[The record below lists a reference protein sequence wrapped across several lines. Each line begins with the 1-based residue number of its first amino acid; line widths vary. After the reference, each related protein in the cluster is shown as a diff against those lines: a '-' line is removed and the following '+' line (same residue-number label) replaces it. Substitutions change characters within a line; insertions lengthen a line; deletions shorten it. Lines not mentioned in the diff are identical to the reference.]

1 MLNLYQLTTFVT
13 VISEG
18 SMTAAADKLFL
29 TQPAVSQQIRN
40 LEEEL
45 GVELLV
51 RGVRQIK
58 ATPQGEILYEH
69 SRKILHHV
77 QQAEIAIKSMGAELK
92 GHVVLGTLN
101 SLGLH
106 LMSPII
112 SRLLRHNPD
121 LMVKVEYQ
129 KGEELIQNFRN
140 GKLDVLILPECQREF
155 SINLDDSYE
164 AKFLNKEEMWLVVS
178 GKDSNVPQQ
187 VSVSELSDYPIVQF
201 TGEYPGF
208 DSKIKEKMTSAS
220 KKYNV
225 VFESSNVGTLK
236 RVIETGIG
244 LGFLP
249 AHAVKKQV
257 RSGRMNRVH
266 VKDLSYEMDL
276 VYYYKKNSDKKVLVE
291 TFYQALSQ
299 QEKG

>member
-92 GHVVLGTLN
+92 GDVFMGTLN

-121 LMVKVEYQ
+121 LMVKVDYQ
-129 KGEELIQNFRN
+129 KGEELIQNFKA
-140 GKLDVLILPECQREF
+140 GKVDVLILPETNKEF
-155 SINLDDSYE
+155 HFEMDDNVES
-164 AKFLNKEEMWLVVS
+164 KFLNKEEMWLVGS

-187 VSVSELSDYPIVQF
+187 LSIAELSEHLIVKF
-201 TGEYPGF
+201 SGEYPEF
-208 DSKIKEKMTSAS
+208 DKKVNEKMKATG

-225 VFESSNVGTLK
+225 IFESSNVGTLK

-257 RSGRMNRVH
+257 RSGRMNRIH

-276 VYYYKKNSDKKVLVE
+276 VYYYKKNSEKKVLIE

>member
-1 MLNLYQLTTFVT
+1 MVNLYQLTTFVT

-69 SRKILHHV
+69 ARKILHHV

-92 GHVVLGTLN
+92 GNVKIGTLN

-106 LMSPII
+106 MMSPII
-112 SRLLRHNPD
+112 GRLLRHNPD
-121 LMVKVEYQ
+121 LMVKVDYN
-129 KGEELIQNFRN
+129 KGEELLKAFQK
-140 GKLDVLILPECQREF
+140 GLVDVVILPEVTKEYKTVM
-155 SINLDDSYE
+155 DHDVE
-164 AKFLNKEEMWLVVS
+164 AKFLNKEEMWLVSS

-187 VSVSELSDYPIVQF
+187 ISISELCDYPIVHF
-201 TGEYPGF
+201 TGEYPSF
-208 DSKIKEKMTSAS
+208 DTMLNQKIQAS
-220 KKYNV
+220 GKKLNV
-225 VFESSNVGTLK
+225 IFESSNVGTLK

-249 AHAVKKQV
+249 AHSVKKQV
-257 RSGRMNRVH
+257 RSGRMNRIH
-266 VKDLSYEMDL
+266 IKDLSYEMDL
-276 VYYYKKNSDKKVLVE
+276 VYYYKKGSQIKVLVE

>member
-1 MLNLYQLTTFVT
+1 MMNLYQLATFVT

-77 QQAEIAIKSMGAELK
+77 QQAEVAIKSMGAELK
-92 GHVVLGTLN
+92 GSVTIGTLN

-106 LMSPII
+106 MMSPII
-112 SRLLRHNPD
+112 GRLLRHNPD
-121 LMVKVEYQ
+121 LMVKVDYN
-129 KGEELIQNFRN
+129 KGEELLKSFQKGLI
-140 GKLDVLILPECQREF
+140 DVVILPEVTKEF
-155 SINLDDSYE
+155 KITMGADIES
-164 AKFLNKEEMWLVVS
+164 KFLNKEEMWLVSS

-187 VSVSELSDYPIVQF
+187 ISMAELCDYPIVHF
-201 TGEYPGF
+201 TGEYPAF
-208 DSKIKEKMTSAS
+208 DAILDQKMHASGKKISII
-220 KKYNV
+220 
-225 VFESSNVGTLK
+225 FESSNVGTLK

-249 AHAVKKQV
+249 AHSVKKQV

-266 VKDLSYEMDL
+266 IKDLTYEMDL
-276 VYYYKKNSDKKVLVE
+276 VYYYKKDSQNKMLIE

>member
-1 MLNLYQLTTFVT
+1 MVNLYQLTTFVT

-69 SRKILHHV
+69 ARKILHHV

-92 GHVVLGTLN
+92 GNVKIGTLN

-106 LMSPII
+106 MMSPII
-112 SRLLRHNPD
+112 GRLLRHNPD
-121 LMVKVEYQ
+121 LMVKVDYN
-129 KGEELIQNFRN
+129 KGEELLKNFQK
-140 GKLDVLILPECQREF
+140 GLMDVVILPEVTKEF
-155 SINLDDSYE
+155 KTVMDHDVE
-164 AKFLNKEEMWLVVS
+164 AKFLNKEEMWLVSS
-178 GKDSNVPQQ
+178 GKDSNIPQQ
-187 VSVSELSDYPIVQF
+187 ISISELCDYPIVHF
-201 TGEYPGF
+201 TGEYPSF
-208 DSKIKEKMTSAS
+208 DSMLTQKLQASGKKI
-220 KKYNV
+220 NV
-225 VFESSNVGTLK
+225 IFESSNVGTLK

-249 AHAVKKQV
+249 AHSVKKQV
-257 RSGRMNRVH
+257 RSGRMNRIH
-266 VKDLSYEMDL
+266 IKDLHYEMDL
-276 VYYYKKNSDKKVLVE
+276 VYYYKKGSQNKMLVE

>member
-1 MLNLYQLTTFVT
+1 MMNLYQLTTFVT

-69 SRKILHHV
+69 ARKILHHV

-92 GHVVLGTLN
+92 GNVKIGTLN

-106 LMSPII
+106 MMSPII
-112 SRLLRHNPD
+112 GRLLRHNPD
-121 LMVKVEYQ
+121 LMVKVDYNKGEDLLKSFQ
-129 KGEELIQNFRN
+129 KGLV
-140 GKLDVLILPECQREF
+140 DVVILPEVTKEF
-155 SINLDDSYE
+155 KTVMDHDAE
-164 AKFLNKEEMWLVVS
+164 AKFLNKEEMWLVSS

-187 VSVSELSDYPIVQF
+187 ISISELCDYPIVHF
-201 TGEYPGF
+201 TGEYPSF
-208 DSKIKEKMTSAS
+208 DTMLNQKIQAS
-220 KKYNV
+220 GKKINV
-225 VFESSNVGTLK
+225 IFESSNVGTLK

-249 AHAVKKQV
+249 AHSVKKQV
-257 RSGRMNRVH
+257 RSGRMNRIH
-266 VKDLSYEMDL
+266 IKDLSYEMDL
-276 VYYYKKNSDKKVLVE
+276 VYYYKKGSQNKMLVE

>member
-1 MLNLYQLTTFVT
+1 MVNLYQLTTFVT

-69 SRKILHHV
+69 ARKILHHV

-92 GHVVLGTLN
+92 GNVKIGTLN

-106 LMSPII
+106 MMSPII
-112 SRLLRHNPD
+112 GRLLRHNPD
-121 LMVKVEYQ
+121 LMVKVDYN
-129 KGEELIQNFRN
+129 KGEELLKTFQKGLI
-140 GKLDVLILPECQREF
+140 DVVILPEVTKEYKTVM
-155 SINLDDSYE
+155 DHDVE
-164 AKFLNKEEMWLVVS
+164 AKFLNKEEMWLVSS

-187 VSVSELSDYPIVQF
+187 ISISELCDYPIVHF
-201 TGEYPGF
+201 TGEYPSF
-208 DSKIKEKMTSAS
+208 DAMLNQKIQAS
-220 KKYNV
+220 GKKLNV
-225 VFESSNVGTLK
+225 IFESSNVGTLK

-249 AHAVKKQV
+249 AHSVKKQV
-257 RSGRMNRVH
+257 RSGRMNRIH
-266 VKDLSYEMDL
+266 IKDLTYEMDL
-276 VYYYKKNSDKKVLVE
+276 VYYYKKGSQIKVLVE

>member
-1 MLNLYQLTTFVT
+1 MMNLYQLTTFVT

-69 SRKILHHV
+69 SRKILNLV
-77 QQAEIAIKSMGAELK
+77 QQAEIAIKSMGAELEGSIK
-92 GHVVLGTLN
+92 IGTLN

-106 LMSPII
+106 MMSPII
-112 SRLLRHNPD
+112 GRLLRHNPE
-121 LMVKVEYQ
+121 LMVKVDYN
-129 KGEELIQNFRN
+129 KGEELLKSFQKGLI
-140 GKLDVLILPECQREF
+140 DVIILPEVTKEF
-155 SINLDDSYE
+155 KAITDSDTV
-164 AKFLNKEEMWLVVS
+164 AKFLNKEEMWLVSS
-178 GKDSNVPQQ
+178 GKGSIPQQ
-187 VSVSELSDYPIVQF
+187 ISMSELCDYPIVHF
-201 TGEYPGF
+201 TGEYPAF
-208 DSKIKEKMTSAS
+208 DSLLTQKMQASGKKI
-220 KKYNV
+220 NV
-225 VFESSNVGTLK
+225 IFESSNVGTLK

-244 LGFLP
+244 VGFLP
-249 AHAVKKQV
+249 AHSVKKQV
-257 RSGRMNRVH
+257 RSGRMNRIH
-266 VKDLSYEMDL
+266 IKDLAYSMDL
-276 VYYYKKNSDKKVLVE
+276 IYYYKKGSPNKMLIE
-291 TFYQALSQ
+291 TFYQALAQ

>member
-92 GHVVLGTLN
+92 GDVFMGTLN

-121 LMVKVEYQ
+121 LMVKVDYQ
-129 KGEELIQNFRN
+129 KGEELIQNFKA
-140 GKLDVLILPECQREF
+140 GKVDVLILPETNKEF
-155 SINLDDSYE
+155 HFEMDETIES
-164 AKFLNKEEMWLVVS
+164 KFLNKEEMWLVCS
-178 GKDSNVPQQ
+178 GKDSNIPQQ
-187 VSVSELSDYPIVQF
+187 LSVEELAEHLIVQF
-201 TGEYPGF
+201 TGEYPEF
-208 DSKIKEKMTSAS
+208 DRKVKEKMKATG

-225 VFESSNVGTLK
+225 IFESSNVGTLK

-257 RSGRMNRVH
+257 RSGRMNRIH

-276 VYYYKKNSDKKVLVE
+276 VYYYKKNSDKKVLIE

>member
-1 MLNLYQLTTFVT
+1 MMNLYQLTTFVT

-58 ATPQGEILYEH
+58 PTPQGEILYEH

-77 QQAEIAIKSMGAELK
+77 QQAEIAIRSMGAELK
-92 GHVVLGTLN
+92 GNLVIGSLN

-106 LMSPII
+106 MMSPII
-112 SRLLRHNPD
+112 GRLLRHNPD
-121 LMVKVEYQ
+121 LMVKIDYN
-129 KGEELIQNFRN
+129 KGEELLRAFQRGSI
-140 GKLDVLILPECQREF
+140 DVIILPEVKKEF
-155 SINLDDSYE
+155 NVTMDSDIE
-164 AKFLNKEEMWLVVS
+164 AKFLNKEEMWLVSS
-178 GKDSNVPQQ
+178 GKGSNIPQQ
-187 VSVSELSDYPIVQF
+187 MTISELCDYPIVHF
-201 TGEYPGF
+201 SGEYPYF
-208 DSKIKEKMTSAS
+208 DALLTQKMMAS
-220 KKYNV
+220 GKKLSV
-225 VFESSNVGTLK
+225 IFESSNVGTLK
-236 RVIETGIG
+236 RVIESGIG

-249 AHAVKKQV
+249 AHSVKKQV
-257 RSGRMNRVH
+257 RSGRMNRIH
-266 VKDLSYEMDL
+266 IKDLNYEMDL
-276 VYYYKKNSDKKVLVE
+276 VYYYKKNSTNKILIE

>member
-92 GHVVLGTLN
+92 GDVFMGTLN

-121 LMVKVEYQ
+121 LMVKVDYQ
-129 KGEELIQNFRN
+129 KGEELIQNFKL
-140 GKLDVLILPECQREF
+140 GKVDVLILPETNKEF
-155 SINLDDSYE
+155 HFDMDENVES
-164 AKFLNKEEMWLVVS
+164 KFLNKEEMWLVCS
-178 GKDSNVPQQ
+178 GKDSAVPQQ
-187 VSVSELSDYPIVQF
+187 LSIEELSEHLIVKF
-201 TGEYPGF
+201 SGEYPEF
-208 DSKIKEKMTSAS
+208 DRKVNEKMKATG

-225 VFESSNVGTLK
+225 IFESSNVGTLK

-257 RSGRMNRVH
+257 RSGRMNRIH

-276 VYYYKKNSDKKVLVE
+276 VYYYKKNSEKKVLIE

>member
-1 MLNLYQLTTFVT
+1 
-13 VISEG
+13 
-18 SMTAAADKLFL
+18 MTAAADKLFL

-69 SRKILHHV
+69 ARKILHHV

-92 GHVVLGTLN
+92 GNVKIGTLN

-106 LMSPII
+106 MMSPII
-112 SRLLRHNPD
+112 GRLLRHNPD
-121 LMVKVEYQ
+121 LMVKVDYN
-129 KGEELIQNFRN
+129 KGEELLKNFQK
-140 GKLDVLILPECQREF
+140 GLMDVVILPEVTKEF
-155 SINLDDSYE
+155 KTVMDHDVE
-164 AKFLNKEEMWLVVS
+164 AKFLNKEEMWLVSS
-178 GKDSNVPQQ
+178 GKDSNIPQQ
-187 VSVSELSDYPIVQF
+187 ISISELCDYPIVHF
-201 TGEYPGF
+201 TGEYPSF
-208 DSKIKEKMTSAS
+208 DSMLTQKLQASGKKI
-220 KKYNV
+220 NV
-225 VFESSNVGTLK
+225 IFESSNVGTLK

-249 AHAVKKQV
+249 AHSVKKQV
-257 RSGRMNRVH
+257 RSGRMNRIH
-266 VKDLSYEMDL
+266 IKDLHYEMDL
-276 VYYYKKNSDKKVLVE
+276 VYYYKKGSQNKMLVE